1 MSLIDTLPFAGRD
14 ERVRRYLFPRRIL
27 KTFGQVT
34 EAEALLREKPL
45 QIGLNESDLTRLSNG
60 PEGTEKAG
68 ILLDFGC
75 ELHGGLRL
83 LNAMTDGGPARVRL
97 RFGESVCEAMS
108 EIGEKNAT
116 NDHAVR
122 DMEVLVP
129 ALSDQEW
136 GQTGFRFVFIQLLTP
151 RATLS
156 LKAAPAVFIYREL
169 PYKGSF
175 ACSDSLL
182 NRIYDTAAYTCHLN
196 MQGMLWD
203 GIKRDRLVWIGDM
216 HPETLTIRTVF
227 GALPLVEE
235 SLEFVRDQTPLPG
248 WMNGLPAYSMWWL
261 IILWDWYFYTGD
273 GAFLARQ
280 RTYALALIRQLAGL
294 VEEDGRDRVPVY
306 FFDWP
311 TDGTP
316 AAEAGVRALLAIA
329 LDRGA
334 RLAAFYGD
342 GETRL
347 LCEEKRRAIALRQPA
362 LTPSKSAVA
371 FQALAGLRDAS
382 EAARRIVDGG
392 ADGMCTFLSYYILK
406 AAAQGGRMERTLDML
421 RAYYG
426 AMLEKGAT
434 TFWEDLDMSWLEK
447 TAAIDRLPEE
457 GLRDLHGDS
466 GIACYTGYRHSLCHG
481 WASGPVPFLAEEVLG
496 IRILE
501 PGCRRVALCPR
512 LGSLEWAEGSYP
524 TPLGLLTVNHRR
536 LEDGST
542 QTRFEAPQSME
553 ILLPPDQST
562 AVR

>member
-175 ACSDSLL
+175 ACSDPLL

-294 VEEDGRDRVPVY
+294 VEEDGSGSSR
-306 FFDWP
+306 
-311 TDGTP
+311 P
-316 AAEAGVRALLAIA
+316 AGHRAG
-329 LDRGA
+329 
-334 RLAAFYGD
+334 
-342 GETRL
+342 
-347 LCEEKRRAIALRQPA
+347 
-362 LTPSKSAVA
+362 
-371 FQALAGLRDAS
+371 
-382 EAARRIVDGG
+382 
-392 ADGMCTFLSYYILK
+392 
-406 AAAQGGRMERTLDML
+406 
-421 RAYYG
+421 
-426 AMLEKGAT
+426 
-434 TFWEDLDMSWLEK
+434 
-447 TAAIDRLPEE
+447 
-457 GLRDLHGDS
+457 
-466 GIACYTGYRHSLCHG
+466 
-481 WASGPVPFLAEEVLG
+481 
-496 IRILE
+496 
-501 PGCRRVALCPR
+501 
-512 LGSLEWAEGSYP
+512 
-524 TPLGLLTVNHRR
+524 
-536 LEDGST
+536 
-542 QTRFEAPQSME
+542 
-553 ILLPPDQST
+553 
-562 AVR
+562 